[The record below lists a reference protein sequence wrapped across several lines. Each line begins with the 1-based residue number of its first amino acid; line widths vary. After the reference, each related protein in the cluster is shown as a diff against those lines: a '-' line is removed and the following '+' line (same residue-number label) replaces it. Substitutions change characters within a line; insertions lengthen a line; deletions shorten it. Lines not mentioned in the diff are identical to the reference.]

1 MSNFSH
7 PMVRRSERNPRA
19 EAAGGKDSSI
29 ESSVQPRE
37 EMESNTVSSD
47 TVTESPDTDSSDELT
62 ELTAAVSSPSVSESP
77 GVRMGESADAVPVP
91 EVEPEDPTDH
101 PTVNNPKVNT
111 YTLHG

>member
-19 EAAGGKDSSI
+19 EAAGGNDSSI
-29 ESSVQPRE
+29 ESNRQPRT

-47 TVTESPDTDSSDELT
+47 TMTESPDTDSSDELT
-62 ELTAAVSSPSVSESP
+62 ELIAVASPPSVSGSP
-77 GVRMGESADAVPVP
+77 GVRMKESADAVPVL

-101 PTVNNPKVNT
+101 RPQLTTSPPPKL
-111 YTLHG
+111 TLQ

>member
-62 ELTAAVSSPSVSESP
+62 ELTAAASSPSVSESP
-77 GVRMGESADAVPVP
+77 GVRMGESAGTVTVP
-91 EVEPEDPTDH
+91 EVEPEDPLEA
-101 PTVNNPKVNT
+101 NT
-111 YTLHG
+111 SLFAELKFN